1 MNQPLA
7 HSTQPQHSPDAH
19 PHTDIS
25 LVFDQVTKK
34 DGRVVAVDNVS
45 FSIPKG
51 SLVTLVG
58 PSGCGKT
65 TTLRMIAGLESVT
78 HGRILLNGEDVTRQ
92 SAIERNVSMVFQSY
106 ALFPHMTVLE
116 NVAYGLTVSG
126 MPKREAEQRAI
137 EGLSLVGLADYG
149 PRLPSE
155 LSGGQQQR
163 VAVARA
169 LVLEPQVLLLDEP
182 LSNLDTKLRRH
193 VRDEIR
199 GIQLKLNL
207 TAVYVTHDQEE
218 AMAVSDRIIVMNK
231 QKIVQHA
238 PPRELFETP
247 ADEFVADFI
256 CNANLVSGE
265 ARRNESGRSDCVIGG
280 VPITIPDRRARLGD
294 VRVAVRPDAIRLFG
308 EPEKHPLSGEI
319 VYASFLGTEMQY
331 TLKTPL
337 GELFVRSSE
346 VTAPH
351 PLGSKVGIGFAD
363 HGLAIVGTLA

>member
-1 MNQPLA
+1 MKQPLIPGQTREQ
-7 HSTQPQHSPDAH
+7 S
-19 PHTDIS
+19 TDIS
-25 LVFDQVTKK
+25 LVFDQVSKK
-34 DGRVVAVDNVS
+34 YGRVLAVDNVS

-78 HGRILLNGEDVTRQ
+78 QGRILLNGEDVTQQ
-92 SAIERNVSMVFQSY
+92 SAIERDVSMVFQSY
-106 ALFPHMTVLE
+106 ALFPHLTVLE
-116 NVAYGLTVSG
+116 NVAYGLSVSG
-126 MPKREAEQRAI
+126 TPKREAEQRAA

-182 LSNLDTKLRRH
+182 LSNLDTKLRRR

-218 AMAVSDRIIVMNK
+218 AMAVSDQIIVMNK
-231 QKIVQHA
+231 QKIAQQGS
-238 PPRELFETP
+238 PRDLFETP

-265 ARRNESGRSDCVIGG
+265 VRGHQAGRSECLIGG
-280 VPITIPDRRARLGD
+280 VTVIVADRLARLGD
-294 VRVAVRPDAIRLFG
+294 VRIGVRPDAFRLFG
-308 EPEKHPLSGEI
+308 DASSHALSGEV

-331 TLKTPL
+331 TLHTPL
-337 GELFVRSSE
+337 GELFVRSSD
-346 VTAPH
+346 VFHTH
-351 PLGSKVGIGFAD
+351 PLGSRVGIGFAD
-363 HGLAIVGTLA
+363 HGIAIVGSA

>member
-1 MNQPLA
+1 MNHA
-7 HSTQPQHSPDAH
+7 AH
-19 PHTDIS
+19 PGVENAASNAKANDIS

-34 DGRVVAVDNVS
+34 YGRVVAVDNVS
-45 FSIPKG
+45 FSIPRG

-65 TTLRMIAGLESVT
+65 TTLRMIAGLEAVT
-78 HGRILLNGEDVTRQ
+78 EGRILLNGEDVTHQ
-92 SAIERNVSMVFQSY
+92 SAIERDVSMVFQSY

-116 NVAYGLTVSG
+116 NVAYGLTVG
-126 MPKREAEQRAI
+126 GLPTREANQRALD
-137 EGLSLVGLADYG
+137 GLSLVGLADYG

-218 AMAVSDRIIVMNK
+218 AMAVSDQIIVMNK
-231 QKIVQHA
+231 QRIAQHGT
-238 PPRELFETP
+238 PRDLFETP

-265 ARRNESGRSDCVIGG
+265 AQRHEAGRSECVIGG
-280 VPITIPDRRARLGD
+280 VTVIVPDRKARRGD
-294 VRVAVRPDAIRLFG
+294 VRIAVRPDAIRLTG
-308 EPEKHPLSGEI
+308 ETDNQPLCGEI

-331 TLKTPL
+331 TLQTPL
-337 GELFVRSSE
+337 GELFVRSSD
-346 VTAPH
+346 VFNTY
-351 PLGSKVGIGFAD
+351 PLGRRVGVGFAD
-363 HGLAIVGTLA
+363 HGLAIVGGNA

>member
-1 MNQPLA
+1 MNPSMQA
-7 HSTQPQHSPDAH
+7 SRQHS
-19 PHTDIS
+19 TDIS

-34 DGRVVAVDNVS
+34 YGRVVAVDNIS

-51 SLVTLVG
+51 SLVTLLG

-78 HGRILLNGEDVTRQ
+78 QGRILLNGEDVTRQ

-182 LSNLDTKLRRH
+182 LSNLDKKLREQMRLELK
-193 VRDEIR
+193 RLQR
-199 GIQLKLNL
+199 KLGI
-207 TAVYVTHDQEE
+207 TTIFVTHDQEE
-218 AMAVSDRIIVMNK
+218 AMTTADRMAVLEAGVL
-231 QKIVQHA
+231 QQVGTPH
-238 PPRELFETP
+238 ELFDTP
-247 ADEFVADFI
+247 ANRFVAEFVGST
-256 CNANLVSGE
+256 NLL
-265 ARRNESGRSDCVIGG
+265 AGRSDNARRVFIADGFG
-280 VPITIPDRRARLGD
+280 EIPLTGNASGTAISVRPHAIAIAEARDTARVWFDGAIEESEFLGEFTRYG
-294 VRVAVRPDAIRLFG
+294 VRVGP
-308 EPEKHPLSGEI
+308 
-319 VYASFLGTEMQY
+319 
-331 TLKTPL
+331 TLLTAD
-337 GELFVRSSE
+337 
-346 VTAPH
+346 APH
-351 PLGSKVGIGFAD
+351 LSATPIYSPGMRVQIGID
-363 HGLAIVGTLA
+363 PDEVRVLD

>member
-1 MNQPLA
+1 MTHAMPVSGERASNV
-7 HSTQPQHSPDAH
+7 
-19 PHTDIS
+19 S
-25 LVFDQVTKK
+25 LVFDRVTKK
-34 DGRVVAVDNVS
+34 YGRVTAVDNIS

-51 SLVTLVG
+51 SLVTLLG

-65 TTLRMIAGLESVT
+65 TTLRMIAGLETVT
-78 HGRILLNGEDVTRQ
+78 EGRILLNGEDVTRQ

-126 MPKREAEQRAI
+126 MAKREASQRAV
-137 EGLSLVGLADYG
+137 EGLGLVGLADYG

-182 LSNLDTKLRRH
+182 LSNLDTKLRRR

-218 AMAVSDRIIVMNK
+218 AMAVSDQIIVMNK
-231 QKIVQHA
+231 QRIVQHA
-238 PPRELFETP
+238 PPRELFENP

-265 ARRNESGRSDCVIGG
+265 AKRNEAGRSECVIGG
-280 VPITIPDRRARLGD
+280 VSASIPDRQARLGD
-294 VRVAVRPDAIRLFG
+294 IRVAVRPDAIRLFG
-308 EPEKHPLSGEI
+308 DAGKHPLSGEV

-331 TLKTPL
+331 TLRTPL
-337 GELFVRSSE
+337 GELFVRSDE
-346 VTAPH
+346 VADPY
-351 PLGSKVGIGFAD
+351 PLGSRVGIGFAD
-363 HGLAIVGTLA
+363 RGLAIVGTVK

>member
-1 MNQPLA
+1 MTHATPTAQSSAAN
-7 HSTQPQHSPDAH
+7 D
-19 PHTDIS
+19 DVS
-25 LVFDQVTKK
+25 LVFDRVTKK
-34 DGRVVAVDNVS
+34 YGQVTAVDDVS
-45 FSIPKG
+45 FRIPRG

-78 HGRILLNGEDVTRQ
+78 HGRILLNGEDVTQQ

-116 NVAYGLTVSG
+116 NVAYGLSVSG
-126 MPKREAEQRAI
+126 VPAARAKQQALD
-137 EGLSLVGLADYG
+137 GLSLVGLADFG

-182 LSNLDTKLRRH
+182 LSNLDTKLRRR

-199 GIQLKLNL
+199 GIQQKLRL

-218 AMAVSDRIIVMNK
+218 AMAVSDQIIVMNR
-231 QKIVQHA
+231 QRIAQHGT
-238 PPRELFETP
+238 PRDLFETP

-256 CNANLVSGE
+256 CNANLISGQ
-265 ARRNESGRSDCVIGG
+265 ARSHSAGTTECLIGG
-280 VPITIPDRRARLGD
+280 VAVRIPDRRARLGE
-294 VRVAVRPDAIRLFG
+294 VRVAVRPDALRLHG
-308 EPEKHPLSGEI
+308 SPEAHAFSGE
-319 VYASFLGTEMQY
+319 VVHAAFLGTEMQY
-331 TLKTPL
+331 TVHTSL
-337 GELFVRSSE
+337 GELFVRSTD
-346 VTAPH
+346 VFATH
-351 PLGSKVGIGFAD
+351 PLGSRVGIGFAD
-363 HGLAIVGTLA
+363 HGLAIVGEAA

>member
-1 MNQPLA
+1 M
-7 HSTQPQHSPDAH
+7 TQPTPVAPDRSG
-19 PHTDIS
+19 DVS
-25 LVFDQVTKK
+25 LVFDHVTKK
-34 DGRVVAVDNVS
+34 YGRVVAVDDIS

-51 SLVTLVG
+51 SLVTLLG

-78 HGRILLNGEDVTRQ
+78 AGRILLNGEDVTRQ

-116 NVAYGLTVSG
+116 NVAYGLTVGG
-126 MPKREAEQRAI
+126 MANHEANRRAI
-137 EGLSLVGLADYG
+137 EGLDLVGLADYG

-182 LSNLDTKLRRH
+182 LSNLDTKLRRR

-256 CNANLVSGE
+256 CNANLVTGE
-265 ARRNESGRSDCVIGG
+265 ARRSEAGRSECVIGG
-280 VPITIPDRRARLGD
+280 VLATIPDRQARLGD

-308 EPEKHPLSGEI
+308 DAEPHPLKGEV

-331 TLKTPL
+331 TLHTPL
-337 GELFVRSSE
+337 GELFVRSDE
-346 VTAPH
+346 VAEPH
-351 PLGSKVGIGFAD
+351 PLGSRVGIGFAER
-363 HGLAIVGTLA
+363 GLAIVGAAGSAR